1 LLAFY
6 LYAVVTG
13 WLLRDIHIQRLILLF
28 GGESYTYGALV
39 DCCCVSIPP
48 WFVAWAST
56 HTHISGCL
64 LVVPLSVV
72 LTGWLLT
79 DTHIR
84 RMMFVGVSFLR
95 CCHWLVVERY
105 TYTAVDTLVW
115 WRIIYIWGIG

>member
-1 LLAFY
+1 MGHWLI
-6 LYAVVTG
+6 VVLSPTHHG
-13 WLLRDIHIQRLILLF
+13 SSSLGHRRILI
-28 GGESYTYGALV
+28 S
-39 DCCCVSIPP
+39 
-48 WFVAWAST
+48 
-56 HTHISGCL
+56 SGCL

-84 RMMFVGVSFLR
+84 RMMYVGVSFLR